1 MNRRIT
7 SALVS
12 TAAAALAFG
21 LVGCGSGGADTT
33 TQAGQQ
39 NTSTAKADSA
49 NDLSGVCPKTVV
61 MQQDWQPE
69 AEHSAM
75 YQLVGAGYQI
85 DVNKKRVTG
94 PLVAG
99 GEDTGVDVEV
109 RAGGPSVGFQPVP
122 ALMYLDKSILIGA
135 VSSDGAIAGSVK
147 QPTTAVVAPLNKSP
161 QILMWD
167 PKTYPQAKTIADVAK
182 TGAVVVTA
190 GDIIPKL
197 LMSKGMIKKS
207 QIDTGYEGTPAR
219 FVGDPEILQQG
230 FISAEPYIYEH
241 EVSAWKKPIGSQLL
255 ADIGYNIYP
264 EALSV
269 RTEDVTKQAACL
281 KKLVPILQQA
291 QLDYDKN
298 PDPVNKLIVELVQ
311 KYNTGW
317 TYSEG
322 VAEYA
327 AESMSKYGIIANDP
341 ATGSL
346 GGFDEKRV
354 QQIIDTFEPILKQGG
369 AEIKSGLTPADLAT
383 NEFIDKSVKQ
393 S

>member
-1 MNRRIT
+1 MNRKITAAVVGSAVLALSACGNGAASTT
-7 SALVS
+7 SA
-12 TAAAALAFG
+12 G
-21 LVGCGSGGADTT
+21 
-33 TQAGQQ
+33 GQQ
-39 NTSTAKADSA
+39 ATSAATAGSA
-49 NDLSGVCPKTVV
+49 KDLSSVCPKTVV

-75 YQLVGAGYQI
+75 YQLVGPGYTI
-85 DVNKKRVTG
+85 DTAKKRVTG

-99 GEDTGVDVEV
+99 GVDTGVKVEV

-122 ALMYLDKSILIGA
+122 ALMYLDKSILVGA
-135 VSSDGAIAGSVK
+135 VSSDAAIAGSVK

-167 PKTYPQAKTIADVAK
+167 PKTYPDAKTIADVAK

-197 LMSKGMIKKS
+197 LMSKGMITKK

-219 FVGDPEILQQG
+219 FVGDPKILQQG

-269 RTEDVTKQAACL
+269 RSEDVTKQSACL

-291 QLDYDKN
+291 QIDYLAN
-298 PDPVNKLIVELVQ
+298 PSPVNKLIVELVQ

-322 VAEYA
+322 VATYA
-327 AESMSKYGIIANDP
+327 AESMAKYQIIANDP

-346 GGFDEKRV
+346 GGFDDKRV
-354 QQIIDTFEPILKQGG
+354 QEILDTFEPILKQGG
-369 AEIKSGLTPADLAT
+369 ATIKPGLRPADLVT
-383 NEFIDKSVKQ
+383 NEFIDKSIKQ

>member
-1 MNRRIT
+1 MNRTI
-7 SALVS
+7 S
-12 TAAAALAFG
+12 TALAGCAALAFA
-21 LVGCGSGGADTT
+21 LSGCGNGANVGTT
-33 TQAGQQ
+33 SSAGQQ
-39 NTSTAKADSA
+39 TTAAATAGSA
-49 NDLSGVCPKTVV
+49 SDLSGVCPKTVV

-75 YQLVGAGYQI
+75 YQLVGPGYKI
-85 DVNKKRVTG
+85 DTSKKRVTG

-99 GEDTGVDVEV
+99 GVDTGVDVEV

-135 VSSDGAIAGSVK
+135 VSSDAAIAGSVK

-167 PKTYPQAKTIADVAK
+167 PKTYPQAKTIADVTA
-182 TGAVVVTA
+182 TGAVVVTS
-190 GDIIPKL
+190 GDIIPSL

-207 QIDTGYEGTPAR
+207 QVDTGYEGTPAR
-219 FVGDPEILQQG
+219 FVGDPKILQQG

-241 EVSAWKKPIGSQLL
+241 EVGAWKKPIGSQLL

-264 EALSV
+264 EAFSV
-269 RTEDVTKQAACL
+269 RADDVQKQAACL

-291 QLDYDKN
+291 QIDYLKN
-298 PDPVNKLIVELVQ
+298 PTAVNQLVVELVQ

-322 VAEYA
+322 VATYA
-327 AESMSKYGIIANDP
+327 AESMSKYDIIANDP

-346 GGFDEKRV
+346 GGFDPKRV

-369 AEIKSGLTPADLAT
+369 AAIKPGLKPEDLAT
-383 NEFIDKSVKQ
+383 NEFIDKAIKQ

>member
-1 MNRRIT
+1 MNRKITAAVVGSAVLALSACGNGAASTTSGGGVQAT
-7 SALVS
+7 SAA
-12 TAAAALAFG
+12 TT
-21 LVGCGSGGADTT
+21 GS
-33 TQAGQQ
+33 
-39 NTSTAKADSA
+39 AK
-49 NDLSGVCPKTVV
+49 DLSSVCPKTVV

-75 YQLVGAGYQI
+75 YQLVGPGYTI
-85 DVNKKRVTG
+85 DTAKKRVTG

-99 GEDTGVDVEV
+99 GVDTGVKVEV

-135 VSSDGAIAGSVK
+135 VSSDAAISGSVK

-167 PKTYPQAKTIADVAK
+167 PKTYPDAKTIADVAK

-190 GDIIPKL
+190 GDIIPAL
-197 LMSKGMIKKS
+197 LMSKGMITKR

-219 FVGDPEILQQG
+219 FVGDPKILQQG
-230 FISAEPYIYEH
+230 FVSAEPYIYEH

-269 RTEDVTKQAACL
+269 RTEDVTKQSACL

-291 QLDYDKN
+291 QIDYLTN
-298 PDPVNKLIVELVQ
+298 PSPVNKLIVELVQ

-322 VAEYA
+322 VATYA
-327 AESMSKYGIIANDP
+327 AESMAKYQIIANDP

-354 QQIIDTFEPILKQGG
+354 QEILDTFEPILKQGG
-369 AEIKSGLTPADLAT
+369 ASIKPGLKPADLVT
-383 NEFIDKSVKQ
+383 NEFISKSIKQ

>member
-1 MNRRIT
+1 MNRRRISIALAGCAVLGLSACGNGATVTT
-7 SALVS
+7 SSAGQQVS
-12 TAAAALAFG
+12 TAATA
-21 LVGCGSGGADTT
+21 GS
-33 TQAGQQ
+33 
-39 NTSTAKADSA
+39 AK
-49 NDLSGVCPKTVV
+49 DLSAVCPKTVV

-75 YQLVGAGYQI
+75 YQLIGPGYTV
-85 DVNKKRVTG
+85 DTAKKRVTG
-94 PLVAG
+94 PLVSG
-99 GEDTGVDVEV
+99 GVDTGVKVEV

-135 VSSDGAIAGSVK
+135 VSSDAAIAGSVK

-167 PKTYPQAKTIADVAK
+167 PKTYPDAKTIADVTK
-182 TGAVVVTA
+182 TGAVVVTS

-197 LMSKGMIKKS
+197 LMSKGMITKK

-219 FVGDPEILQQG
+219 FVGDPKILQQG

-264 EALSV
+264 EAFSV
-269 RTEDVTKQAACL
+269 RTDDVAKQSACL

-291 QLDYDKN
+291 QLDYQSD
-298 PDPVNKLIVELVQ
+298 PGPVNKLIVELVQ

-322 VAEYA
+322 VATYA
-327 AESMSKYGIIANDP
+327 ADSMAKNKIIANDP

-346 GGFDEKRV
+346 GGFDDKRV
-354 QQIIDTFEPILKQGG
+354 AEIIATFEPILKQGG
-369 AEIKSGLTPADLAT
+369 ASIKPDLAPKDLVT
-383 NEFIDKSVKQ
+383 NEFIDKSVKL

>member
-7 SALVS
+7 TALASV
-12 TAAAALAFG
+12 AVLAFG
-21 LVGCGSGGADTT
+21 LAGCGSSGADTT

-39 NTSTAKADSA
+39 NTSTARADSA
-49 NDLSGVCPKTVV
+49 KDLSGVCPKTVV

-85 DVNKKRVTG
+85 DVGKKRVTG
-94 PLVAG
+94 PLVSG
-99 GEDTGVDVEV
+99 GQDTGVDVEV

-122 ALMYLDKSILIGA
+122 ALMYLDKSILVGA

-167 PKTYPQAKTIADVAK
+167 PKTYPQAKTIADVTK

-197 LMSKGMIKKS
+197 LMSKGLIKKP

-219 FVGDPEILQQG
+219 FVGDPKILQQG

-241 EVSAWKKPIGSQLL
+241 EVSAWKQPIGSQLL
-255 ADIGYNIYP
+255 ADIGYDIYP

-291 QLDYDKN
+291 QLDYLKN
-298 PDPVNKLIVELVQ
+298 PEPVNKLIVELVR

-322 VAEYA
+322 VATYA
-327 AESMSKYGIIANDP
+327 AESMKKYEIIANDP

-354 QQIIDTFEPILKQGG
+354 QEIIDTFEPILKQGG

-383 NEFIDKSVKQ
+383 NEFVDKSIKQ